1 MNVAEISKATFTQD
15 RLGFELKDGR
25 TISVPLAFYPT
36 LQYASETQRLNYE
49 IYPFSV
55 HWLDLDC
62 DIGVEGMLSG
72 AKELPIY
79 VERSAELRELRDSKV
94 KNAGPPTM
102 TLAEAKKRYGVR

>member
-1 MNVAEISKATFTQD
+1 MTLAISKVTFTQD

-25 TISVPLAFYPT
+25 TIRVPLAFYPT
-36 LQYASETQRLNYE
+36 LQYASEAQRLNYE

-72 AKELPIY
+72 AKELPVY
-79 VERSAELRELRDSKV
+79 VERSAELRELRDSRV
-94 KNAGPPTM
+94 KNKGPSTV
-102 TLAEAKKRYGVR
+102 TLAEAKKRCGVE